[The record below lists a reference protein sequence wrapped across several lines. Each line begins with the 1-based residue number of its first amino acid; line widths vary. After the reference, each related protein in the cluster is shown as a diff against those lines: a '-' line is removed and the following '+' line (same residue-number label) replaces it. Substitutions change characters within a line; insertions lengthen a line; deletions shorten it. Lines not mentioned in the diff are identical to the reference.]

1 MGGKN
6 PSAYKIKTSHAWET
20 CAADDREELFSC
32 FLALGAMTL
41 FIASTLTGITTA
53 RDKDSLATTL
63 DRGEASKVLS
73 AASLNKSKYQSPIW
87 IFKHN
92 YRDKELFIV
101 NTLILGIQIWEK
113 IIKVKVIQNY
123 NWTKNY
129 IFNYVCGL
137 GCNIRVASCSACLLL
152 TAILEM

>member
-1 MGGKN
+1 
-6 PSAYKIKTSHAWET
+6 
-20 CAADDREELFSC
+20 
-32 FLALGAMTL
+32 MTL

-73 AASLNKSKYQSPIW
+73 AASLNKSKYQSPIL

-101 NTLILGIQIWEK
+101 NTLILGHKSGKE
-113 IIKVKVIQNY
+113 
-123 NWTKNY
+123 
-129 IFNYVCGL
+129 
-137 GCNIRVASCSACLLL
+137 S
-152 TAILEM
+152 